1 MCFRREA
8 VAAAALGTF
17 ALHASSQGSV
27 AHLFLELLEG
37 ACDLNIGLY
46 RGSPVL
52 SSESEWVSDS
62 FKTLIFC
69 PGPPLSLLLC

>member
-52 SSESEWVSDS
+52 SSESE
-62 FKTLIFC
+62 
-69 PGPPLSLLLC
+69 